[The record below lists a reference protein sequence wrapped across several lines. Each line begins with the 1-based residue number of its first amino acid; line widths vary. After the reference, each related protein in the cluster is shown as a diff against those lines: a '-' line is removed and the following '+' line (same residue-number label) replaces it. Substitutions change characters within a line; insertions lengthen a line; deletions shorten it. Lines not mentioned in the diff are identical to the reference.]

1 MISPEEYVILLRG
14 QLVKQMSYH
23 NGQLQATLTSNFKD
37 AQWYPS
43 MNCINR
49 PLIADHASLIPVHDI
64 RQYKNREG
72 TVSILYGGDAVAGFI
87 VNDRR

>member
-1 MISPEEYVILLRG
+1 MFSPEAYVILLRG
-14 QLVKQMSYH
+14 QLVKRLSYDG
-23 NGQLQATLTSNFKD
+23 GQLLVTLTSNFNE

-43 MNCINR
+43 MNCITL

-72 TVSILYGGDAVAGFI
+72 TVTMLHSNDAVAGFI
-87 VNDRR
+87 VADRR